1 MAFYELKWVKLCYPF
16 FIIITLIIIITTI
29 IIDVCIVCDTSVY
42 GDI

>member
-16 FIIITLIIIITTI
+16 FIIITLIIITTI